1 MGSLYQSL
9 LPSGPPPPPAHH
21 QDSCR
26 KGIDLTLLPGGTNRG
41 PFLVEMK
48 DPEARD
54 GSDKV
59 REIWWVRLPPFQ
71 RTLCPTLLL
80 RHLSSQI

>member
-1 MGSLYQSL
+1 MGALHQAL
-9 LPSGPPPPPAHH
+9 LPSGALQR

-26 KGIDLTLLPGGTNRG
+26 KGIYLSLLPGGTNRR

-48 DPEARD
+48 DPEARE

-59 REIWWVRLPPFQ
+59 REIWWVRQPPFQ
-71 RTLCPTLLL
+71 RTLYLTLLL
-80 RHLSSQI
+80 GHLSSPI